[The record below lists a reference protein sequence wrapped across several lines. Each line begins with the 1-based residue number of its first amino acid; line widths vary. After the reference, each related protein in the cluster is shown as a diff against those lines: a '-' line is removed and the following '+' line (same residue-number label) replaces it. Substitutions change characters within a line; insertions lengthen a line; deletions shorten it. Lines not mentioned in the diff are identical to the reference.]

1 MKRMGIGSINFDVAF
16 IGVRHPLET
25 PLFLGYPKKGF
36 VENREMSVFYDGI
49 CSPNPN
55 RMFSS
60 RRLRDEPDEVLLA
73 EYRSHGDGDVLGLL
87 LCRYTGLLFGVA
99 RKYLKDTHLAEDAVQ
114 QVFLKVLT
122 SLPDDEIPNF
132 KGWLYVLTRNH
143 CIQYLRKAGRHQ
155 EKELP
160 EIGLAD
166 PIELPDFDL
175 HEDVIGQMHEALE
188 GLQPDQRTAIV
199 LFYIEKYS
207 YEQIMAATGFS
218 FMQVKSFIQ
227 NGKRNLKNSIL
238 KKSARK

>member
-1 MKRMGIGSINFDVAF
+1 LGCGTPWKLRFFWGI
-16 IGVRHPLET
+16 
-25 PLFLGYPKKGF
+25 PKKGF
-36 VENREMSVFYDGI
+36 VEKREMSVFYDGI

-73 EYRSHGDGDVLGLL
+73 EYRSHGDAEVLGLL

-132 KGWLYVLTRNH
+132 KGWLYVLMRNH
-143 CIQYLRKAGRHQ
+143 SIQYLRKAGRNQ

-160 EIGLAD
+160 EIGRAD
-166 PIELPDFDL
+166 PIETPDFDL
-175 HEDVIGQMHEALE
+175 QEDVIGQIHEALE
-188 GLQPDQRTAIV
+188 GLQPDQRTAIT

-207 YEQIMAATGFS
+207 YGQIMAATGFS